1 MQNIRNLLLKK
12 RSVFF
17 TGGALILLFFF
28 YNCLPDPLFNDPI
41 SSVLLS
47 SEGKL
52 LSAKIAKDQQWR
64 FPYNTK
70 ISEKFETAIILY
82 EDKRF
87 YYHPGFDPLAIVRSL
102 YLNLK
107 ADKTVSGASTISM
120 QVIRLARKNKKRT
133 YFEKLIELILA
144 LRLEVKYSKEEILAL
159 YASYAPFGGNVVG
172 LETAS
177 FRYFERASSNL
188 SWAEACTLAV
198 LPNSPSLIHPGRN
211 RKKLKDK
218 RDKLLKTL
226 FEKKIISNLDYRLS
240 KIEEVPQNPKKL
252 PQMAQHLM
260 NSLDRSNKKRSV
272 LKTTLKY
279 NIQKNVTKILND
291 HSKDLLIKDIHNG
304 AVIVI
309 DNENLEVIA
318 YVGNTNTGK
327 KVNKGNNVDIVR
339 SPRSTGSILKPFLF
353 ASMLEKSEIL
363 PDTLVSDIPTQYN
376 GYIPENFDEK
386 YRGVVTAKAALSK
399 SLNIPAVRMLRQH
412 GIHRFYDFLK
422 NFGITTLHR
431 DADDYGLTLIL
442 GGAEG
447 TLYDIA
453 GVYANLVRISENP
466 DKYASHKFDKK
477 YQKIKVLKDREH
489 HKGDLS
495 ISSGSAYLTMQALLE
510 VVRPGTENFWKKF
523 SSSRKVAWKTG
534 TSYGLRD
541 AWAIGC
547 TKKYTVAVW
556 IGNATGEG
564 KPGLVGVT
572 VAAPVMFDIF
582 NFLPE
587 SKWIEEPESDL
598 KTVKICNK
606 SGKFPTTLCETK
618 DIKIPVNSHYS
629 DICTYH
635 KRIHVDKKGYRV
647 NSNCESVSKITP
659 KVWFVLP
666 PLQAFYYKRKNASYK
681 NLPMERSDCQRLSSI
696 EDMEIVYPP
705 YGTSLFIPIDLDE
718 KISATVFEAV
728 HRGKDS
734 IIYWHLDD
742 KYLGTT
748 SFIHKISY
756 APKPGKHKLILVDN
770 KGIRVE
776 RQFKVIG
783 K

>member
-1 MQNIRNLLLKK
+1 MQNIRKWLLKK

-17 TGGALILLFFF
+17 TGLTLILLIFF

-41 SSVLLS
+41 STVLIS

-64 FPYNTK
+64 FPHNLK
-70 ISEKFETAIILY
+70 IPGKFEEAIIQY

-87 YYHPGFDPLAIVRSL
+87 YYHPGFDPLALVRSL
-102 YLNLK
+102 YLNIK
-107 ADKTVSGASTISM
+107 AGKIVSGGSTISM
-120 QVIRLARKNKKRT
+120 QVIRLARKNKGRT
-133 YFEKLIELILA
+133 YLEKLIELILA

-177 FRYFERASSNL
+177 FRYFERPPSNL

-226 FEKKIISNLDYRLS
+226 FEKKIISNLEYRLS
-240 KIEEVPQNPKKL
+240 KIEEVPQNPKRL

-260 NSLDRSNKKRSV
+260 NSLDKSNKNRSV
-272 LKTTLKY
+272 LKTTLKF
-279 NIQKNVTKILND
+279 NIQKNVTKILNN
-291 HSKDLLIKDIHNG
+291 HSKELLIKDIHNG

-318 YVGNTNTGK
+318 YVGNTNTGN

-399 SLNIPAVRMLRQH
+399 SLNIPAVRMLRKH

-453 GVYANLVRISENP
+453 GIYANLIRISENP
-466 DKYASHKFDKK
+466 EKYASHKFDKK
-477 YQKIKVLKDREH
+477 YQKIKVLKNRKH
-489 HKGDLS
+489 QKGDLS

-510 VVRPGTENFWKKF
+510 VVRPGAENYWKKF
-523 SSSRKVAWKTG
+523 SSSKKVAWKTG

-587 SKWIEEPESDL
+587 SQWIEEPESDL
-598 KTVKICNK
+598 KTVKVCSK

-618 DIKIPVNSHYS
+618 DVKIPVNSHYS

-659 KVWFVLP
+659 KTWFVLP

-681 NLPMERSDCQRLSSI
+681 NLPMERSDCQRFSSI
-696 EDMEIVYPP
+696 KEMEIVYPP
-705 YGTSLFIPIDLDE
+705 NGTSLFIPIDLDE

-728 HRGKDS
+728 HREKDS

-748 SFIHKISY
+748 SFIHKMSY
-756 APKPGKHKLILVDN
+756 APKPGTHKLILVDN
-770 KGIRVE
+770 KGLRIE
-776 RQFKVIG
+776 RTFKVIG